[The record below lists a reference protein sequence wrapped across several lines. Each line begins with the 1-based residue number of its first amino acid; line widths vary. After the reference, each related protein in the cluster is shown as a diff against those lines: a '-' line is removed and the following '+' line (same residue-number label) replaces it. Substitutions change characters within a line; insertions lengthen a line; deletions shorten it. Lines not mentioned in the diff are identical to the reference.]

1 MWYGVI
7 AKIGNR
13 ANALPL
19 YIEDAKISGSVA
31 EFYEGSIVQSSA
43 EDNLVPPADLENP
56 IVQKVLGMYD
66 NLNTSFYGEYPDG
79 WESFFNTVP
88 IFFNTLWG

>member
-1 MWYGVI
+1 MI

-19 YIEDAKISGSVA
+19 YIEDVKISGSVA
-31 EFYEGSIVQSSA
+31 EFYEGLIVQSST

-56 IVQKVLGMYD
+56 IVQKVLGMY
-66 NLNTSFYGEYPDG
+66 NN
-79 WESFFNTVP
+79 
-88 IFFNTLWG
+88 